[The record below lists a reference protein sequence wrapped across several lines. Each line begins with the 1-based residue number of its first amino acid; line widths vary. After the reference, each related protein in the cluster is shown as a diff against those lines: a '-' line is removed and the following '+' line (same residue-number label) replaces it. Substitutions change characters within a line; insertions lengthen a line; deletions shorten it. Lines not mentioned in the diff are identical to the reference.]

1 MGPGRRVRVA
11 KCQMLLTCFL
21 VLLLSLSVATL
32 AVRAHF
38 GDHFAVVSQAS
49 LERNPCEAMSHW
61 VFYTGISLAG
71 LLSLGA
77 ALSAAA
83 TTREAQGPLAMGF
96 LCFALVF
103 CSLVQVAFWRF
114 HNPTQVEDAM
124 LDTFDLV
131 YHQAVRSPSRI
142 RAQELAAIQDTFL
155 CCGKRSP
162 FQLLGS
168 GEVDPCQGEKAAGED
183 CLQSIRSF
191 LKTQQNIASMLTSAG
206 LALTSLWLPGAGAQ
220 PLHTLPGW
228 TCTSTPLRS
237 RDSCWSSGS
246 KRMLG
251 RTSSTSGLMS

>member
-142 RAQELAAIQDTFL
+142 RAQELAAIQDT
-155 CCGKRSP
+155 
-162 FQLLGS
+162 
-168 GEVDPCQGEKAAGED
+168 D

-206 LALTSLWLPGAGAQ
+206 LALTGYAMLLSSFLWAAVRSGRGLDRRGKYTLTPRACGCQAQELSRFTHSQGGPAPRHPSEAETLAGHQ
-220 PLHTLPGW
+220 GPRGCLDEPHPLQG
-228 TCTSTPLRS
+228 
-237 RDSCWSSGS
+237 
-246 KRMLG
+246 
-251 RTSSTSGLMS
+251 